1 MSRKNLASFM
11 AKPGQVDQAWHVL
24 DATDQILGRVSTK
37 IAMALMGKTKPTY
50 TPHVDTG
57 DFVVVTNAQKIRV
70 TGRKADTMIYARYSY
85 HPGGYKEIPY
95 KRVLERHPDRII
107 REAVRRMLPKS
118 ALGRKML
125 SKLKIYTTDSHP
137 HTAQCPTPLAVS

>member
-1 MSRKNLASFM
+1 M
-11 AKPGQVDQAWHVL
+11 L

-85 HPGGYKEIPY
+85 HPSGYKEIPY

-107 REAVRRMLPKS
+107 REAVRRMLPKN

-137 HTAQCPTPLAVS
+137 HTAQRPTPLGVS